1 MDTHQIDQYLQT
13 IEQANSWV
21 GNVPASERLD
31 FRKKLINLR
40 REFKRVRYA
49 VSEPCSTAAFGES
62 QMGKSYLVSA
72 MLSTP
77 SAPFSVTDGT
87 QTYDFISEIN
97 PSRPNSTIEATG
109 VITRFTT
116 HDVGDVPQGYLRV
129 QLLSLT
135 DILLILCEAY
145 YNQVDYPRESIL
157 SSTDIDDAL
166 CSLPT
171 GGMQQLLTVDDV
183 LDLRE
188 YINRSSM
195 LQKKCNHLLESTF
208 FDFLVEHLGM
218 LNEDTLTEAM
228 TLLWNREEHITRL
241 WYDMLSAYRQL
252 GFHQTVFAR
261 FDAVL
266 KCKGTLL
273 DVARLDE
280 MYDRDGLG
288 DLGAQYSPKAMVK
301 LTPSSEATEVDKSFL
316 SALIA
321 ELCFQLP
328 EELVA
333 SHAFLRDL
341 DILDFPGAR
350 RPEQIQ
356 QQKLGEGKNL
366 PTVLRRGK
374 VSYLFN
380 KYSAAKRISSLL
392 FCHNNSMS
400 AESSMGGLL
409 DKWVN
414 TSVGT
419 TPREREDY
427 VKVSALPPLFIIG
440 TWFNKDLEYQ
450 DEPVGDYD
458 RLKERWTRRFNTV
471 LEKEVLK
478 SLGDPDHWFNHWT
491 DALRPFQNIYMLRDF
506 KYSKA
511 IYYGYNPQNGT
522 SESGAPVSPDAYPSF
537 FSDLR
542 RTFVEHEFVREHF
555 AQPERSWDDAATC
568 AHDGTLRII
577 SQLDTIA
584 PNVAQ
589 AREEKF
595 AADVKTT
602 ARELKNL
609 LARYYH
615 PENGDERLKQAKRQ
629 AGSACRELDS
639 LLGRDSYAF
648 GRLLDTMMVAESEFF
663 ELIHANLLG
672 EELAVPMSD
681 EESRIFMSAGLDST
695 ISREENIER
704 LCDYLGV
711 DDEDECR
718 DELGSIDLDK
728 LLSHNQMVSG
738 RADNLVDAVLDLWH
752 DRVLLGR
759 TVHVFED
766 ELPSVSNIVT
776 QLWTLFRLLDVRSQ
790 LIARVKRYLD
800 ETNDETA
807 VGIIA
812 DYLAMVLN
820 EFAST
825 FGYAYYPT
833 AERQRLMELNR
844 RIRLNIDENLINA
857 AQPEQGMGLLADL
870 YRQREVLS
878 GMSFSQADRQSLQR
892 FPQYMH
898 QWRWQQ
904 QLRAGFAF
912 ATDLPD
918 YDVRANKELGD
929 ILNTIKQ

>member
-1 MDTHQIDQYLQT
+1 MAWAD
-13 IEQANSWV
+13 
-21 GNVPASERLD
+21 NVPASERLD

-77 SAPFSVTDGT
+77 SAPFAVTDGA

-157 SSTDIDDAL
+157 VPADIDDAL
-166 CSLPT
+166 RSLPT
-171 GGMQQLLTVDDV
+171 GGTQRLLSVDDA

-188 YINRSSM
+188 YINRSSI
-195 LQKKCNHLLESTF
+195 LQKKCNHLLESSF
-208 FDFLVEHLGM
+208 FNFLVEHIDTLA
-218 LNEDTLTEAM
+218 EDTLTDVM

-241 WYDMLSAYRQL
+241 WHDMLAAYRQL
-252 GFHQTVFAR
+252 GFRPTVFAR

-280 MYDRDGLG
+280 MYDREGLG
-288 DLGAQYSPKAMVK
+288 DLGAQYSPKATVK
-301 LTPSSEATEVDKSFL
+301 LTPDGEAIEVDKSPL

-321 ELCFQLP
+321 ELCFKLP
-328 EELVA
+328 ESLVA

-350 RPEQIQ
+350 RPEQIR

-409 DKWVN
+409 DKWVA
-414 TSVGT
+414 TAVGS

-450 DEPVGDYD
+450 DEPAGDFD

-478 SLGDPDHWFNHWT
+478 SLGDADHWFNHWT
-491 DALRPFQNIYMLRDF
+491 DTVRPFQNIYMLRDF

-511 IYYGYNPQNGT
+511 IYAGYNPQNGT
-522 SESGAPVSPDAYPSF
+522 PESGQPVTPPAYPSF
-537 FSDLR
+537 FPDLR
-542 RTFVEHEFVREHF
+542 RTFVEHEFVRDHF
-555 AQPERSWDDAATC
+555 ADPSRSWDDAATC

-577 SQLDTIA
+577 GQLDTIA
-584 PNVAQ
+584 PNVAK
-589 AREEKF
+589 ARDEKF
-595 AADVKTT
+595 AADVKAT

-609 LARYYH
+609 LSRYYH
-615 PENGDERLKQAKRQ
+615 PENGEEKLKQAKRQ
-629 AGSACRELDS
+629 AGSACREIDGLV
-639 LLGRDSYAF
+639 GRDSFAF
-648 GRLLDTMMVAESEFF
+648 GRLLDTMMVAESELY
-663 ELIHANLLG
+663 ERVHANLLG

-681 EESRIFMSAGLDST
+681 EESQIFMSAGLDST
-695 ISREENIER
+695 ASREENIER

-728 LLSHNQMVSG
+728 LLSHNQMVTG
-738 RADNLVDAVLDLWH
+738 RADSLVDAVLDYWH
-752 DRVLLGR
+752 ERILLGR
-759 TVHVFED
+759 TVHAFED
-766 ELPSVSNIVT
+766 ELSGISNIVA

-790 LIARVKRYLD
+790 LIACVKRHMD
-800 ETNDETA
+800 ETDTETA

-812 DYLAMVLN
+812 DRLAMLLN
-820 EFAST
+820 EFASS

-844 RIRLNIDENLINA
+844 RIRLNIDETLINA
-857 AQPEQGMGLLADL
+857 TPTEQGMDLLADL

-878 GMSFSQADRQSLQR
+878 GKSFSLADRQFLQR
-892 FPQYMH
+892 FPQYMR

-918 YDVRANKELGD
+918 YDVQANKQLGD